1 MDFPPVYTVFPAK
14 QFLTAAPRSPG
25 SLGVE
30 LLAQVRPNGRIID
43 HYKLVLGGS
52 SIVNINTPMMSLFPD
67 VPEAWRFR
75 QQVWARDIDVRRN
88 MTTTVWANINTLLAA
103 REAWVEDAAGVHV
116 PMETV
121 LEALDD
127 KKAAMRWA
135 VVASDDET
143 LELLCQALPAS
154 AETLMGKPALR
165 G

>member
-1 MDFPPVYTVFPAK
+1 MDFPPVYSVFPAE

-25 SLGVE
+25 ALGVE

-43 HYKLVLGGS
+43 HYRLVLGGS
-52 SIVNINTPMMSLFPD
+52 SIVNIDTPMASFFTD
-67 VPEAWRFR
+67 VPDAWRFR
-75 QQVWARDIDVRRN
+75 QQIWARDIDVRRN
-88 MTTTVWANINTLLAA
+88 MTTTVWSNINTLLSA
-103 REAWVEDAAGVHV
+103 REAWVEDAAGVQV
-116 PMETV
+116 PMEVV
-121 LEALDD
+121 LETLGD

-143 LELLCQALPAS
+143 LELLCQGLPAS